1 MLTKRPATLN
11 DYNFLYALHR
21 AAMKESVAR
30 TWGWDEAWQQNYF
43 REKFDPA
50 KREVL
55 QWQGQ
60 DVGTLAVREEE
71 DELYVALISI
81 LPDFQGRGWGTAVL
95 QNLIRHA
102 QQTGKL
108 FTLHVLKTNSE
119 AQKLYKRLGLQ
130 VVAEEEYKYKMQLA
144 SQPTPD

>member
-1 MLTKRPATLN
+1 MLTKRPATLH
-11 DYNFLYALHR
+11 DYDFLYALHR

-55 QWQGQ
+55 QWQDQ
-60 DVGTLAVREEE
+60 DVGTLSVREEE

-81 LPDFQGRGWGTAVL
+81 LPEFQGRGWGTAVL
-95 QNLIRHA
+95 QNLIRRA

>member
-1 MLTKRPATLN
+1 MLTKRPATLH
-11 DYNFLYALHR
+11 DYDFLYALHR

-55 QWQGQ
+55 QWQDQ
-60 DVGTLAVREEE
+60 DVGTLSVREEE

-81 LPDFQGRGWGTAVL
+81 LPEFQGRGWGTAVL
-95 QNLIRHA
+95 QNLIHRA
-102 QQTGKL
+102 QQTGKT
-108 FTLHVLKTNSE
+108 FTLHVLKTNPE
-119 AQKLYKRLGLQ
+119 AQKLYERLGLQ
-130 VVAEEEYKYKMQLA
+130 ITAEEDYKFKMQLA

>member
-1 MLTKRPATLN
+1 MLTRRPATPD
-11 DYNFLYALHR
+11 DYGFLYALHR

-30 TWGWDEAWQQNYF
+30 LWGWDEAWQQDYF
-43 REKFDPA
+43 RQKFDPA
-50 KREVL
+50 KRQVL

-60 DVGTLAVREEE
+60 NVGTLSVSEEE

-81 LPDFQGRGWGTAVL
+81 LPEFQGRGWGTAVL
-95 QNLIRHA
+95 QNLIHHA
-102 QQTGKL
+102 QQTGKTV
-108 FTLHVLKTNSE
+108 TLHVLKTNPE

-144 SQPTPD
+144 SLPAPD